1 MKGATL
7 FYRSIMGR
15 GKAQAKPGFKIIG
28 AGFSGSAAAGNAD
41 KYSARLPFRF
51 AMD

>member
-7 FYRSIMGR
+7 LYRSIMGR

-28 AGFSGSAAAGNAD
+28 AGFSGSAAVGNTD
-41 KYSARLPFRF
+41 KYSARLPCQF